1 MVLIFEVIIISFKI
15 FKFAFIFHI
24 NQIKYKL
31 VSKDKAIKET
41 PLMKQ
46 YNEIKRKYPD
56 ACLLFRVGD
65 FYETFGEDAI
75 RASKILGII
84 LTKRGAGSATETE
97 LAGFPHHSINTYLP
111 KLVKAGLRVAICDQ
125 LEDPKMTK
133 TIVKRGVTELVTPG
147 VSMND
152 EVLHSKTNNFLAS
165 VFFANKSIGI
175 SFLDVSTGEF
185 LAAQGNAEYID
196 KLLQNFSPSEVL
208 IQKNNKNDFKENFGH
223 DYHCFYL
230 EDWVYKEDYAFE
242 ILTKHF
248 QTASLKGF
256 GIEDLKEG
264 IISAGAILYY
274 LSETQH
280 NKVQHIIAIQRIPE
294 DAYVWMDRFTIRN
307 LELYHSYNPN
317 AVTLLDVIDKTLSP
331 MGGRLLKRWLAL
343 PLKDSS
349 KIQSRHQV
357 VAYLQENQEVL
368 RRIQNQIK
376 QISDL
381 ERLISKIAAGKVS
394 PREVVY
400 LKESLDAIIPIKTL
414 ALESQQEAVKV
425 IGDRL
430 HSCDLLRNKIKI
442 TLNQD
447 APVAIA
453 KGNAIAKGVNAEL
466 DELRAISTSGK
477 EFLNGIEKRES
488 QLTGISSL
496 KISFNNVFG
505 YYIEVRNLH
514 KDKVPVE
521 WIRKQTLVNAERYI
535 TEELKEYE
543 TKILGAEEKI
553 HKIESELFEQLV
565 VWIAT
570 YIKPVQL
577 NANLVAQLD
586 CLCSFTQLAI
596 ENKYVCPE
604 LDESFELEIKNGRHP
619 VIEKQLAVGTPYIAN
634 DVFLDRE
641 TQQLIIIT
649 GPNMSGK
656 SAILRQTALIVLL
669 AQMGSF
675 VPADSVRMGIVD
687 KIFTRVGASDNIS
700 MGESTFMVEMNETAS
715 ILNNISDRSLVLLD
729 EIGRGTST
737 YDGISIA
744 WAIAEFLHEHPSAP
758 KTLFATHYHE
768 LNEMSKSLGRIQNYN
783 VAVKELKDTVL
794 FIRKLVKG
802 GSAHSFGIHVAKM
815 AGMPQIVIL
824 KAQKLLKKLEK
835 DHSSDMLNGIK
846 SEKDSPSMKGE
857 DAEQMQMS
865 FFNLDDPLLEEIKEE
880 ILNLDINTVTPVEAL
895 MKLNEIKR
903 MLTRK

>member
-1 MVLIFEVIIISFKI
+1 MSSKEKI
-15 FKFAFIFHI
+15 P
-24 NQIKYKL
+24 
-31 VSKDKAIKET
+31 KET

-65 FYETFGEDAI
+65 FYETFGEDAV
-75 RASKILGII
+75 RASKILGIV
-84 LTKRGAGSATETE
+84 LTNRGAGSETETA
-97 LAGFPHHSINTYLP
+97 LAGFPHHSLNTYLP

-147 VSMND
+147 VAMND
-152 EVLHSKTNNFLAS
+152 EVLQSKSNNFLAS
-165 VFFANKSIGI
+165 IYFNKKQLGI
-175 SFLDVSTGEF
+175 AFLDVSTGEF
-185 LAAQGNAEYID
+185 LTAQGNEEYID
-196 KLLQNFSPSEVL
+196 KLLQNFNPSEIL
-208 IQKNNKNDFKENFGH
+208 IPKNNKGQFKETFGE
-223 DYHCFYL
+223 DFNTFYL
-230 EDWVYKEDYAFE
+230 EDWVFQNDYAFE
-242 ILTKHF
+242 TLTKHF
-248 QTASLKGF
+248 QTNSLKGF
-256 GIEDLKEG
+256 GVEELQDG
-264 IISAGAILYY
+264 IIASGAILYY

-280 NKVQHIIAIQRIPE
+280 NKIQHITNIQRIAE
-294 DAYVWMDRFTIRN
+294 DAYIWMDRFTIRN

-317 AVTLLDVIDKTLSP
+317 AVTLLDVIDKTISP

-343 PLKDSS
+343 PLKDAIKIRNRHEVVTYLKENQEILS
-349 KIQSRHQV
+349 KIQ
-357 VAYLQENQEVL
+357 Y
-368 RRIQNQIK
+368 QIK

-381 ERLISKIAAGKVS
+381 ERLISKIATGKVS
-394 PREVVY
+394 PREVVL
-400 LKESLDAIIPIKTL
+400 LKDSLDAIIPIKTV
-414 ALESQQEAVKV
+414 ALESKQEAVRM
-425 IGDRL
+425 IGDSL
-430 HSCDLLRNKIKI
+430 HSCDLLREKIKN
-442 TLNQD
+442 TLNQE
-447 APVAIA
+447 APVAIS
-453 KGNAIAKGVNAEL
+453 KGNAIATGINPEL
-466 DELRAISTSGK
+466 DELRNIAFSGK
-477 EFLNGIEKRES
+477 EFLEGIERRES
-488 QLTGISSL
+488 EKTGISSL

-505 YYIEVRNLH
+505 YYIEVRNTH
-514 KDKVPVE
+514 KDKVPEE

-553 HKIESELFEQLV
+553 QQIESQLFEQLV
-565 VWIAT
+565 SWIGT

-586 CLCSFTQLAI
+586 CLASFTQLAI
-596 ENKYVCPE
+596 ENNYVCPII
-604 LDESFELEIKNGRHP
+604 DDTFELEIKNGRHP
-619 VIEKQLAVGTPYIAN
+619 VIEKQLPVGVPYIAN

-641 TQQLIIIT
+641 TQQLIMIT

-669 AQMGSF
+669 AQMGSY
-675 VPADSVRMGIVD
+675 VPAEAVRMGVID

-744 WAIAEFLHEHPSAP
+744 WAIAEFLHENPARP

-768 LNEMSKSLGRIQNYN
+768 LNEMTEKLPRIQNYN
-783 VAVKELKDTVL
+783 VSVKELKDTVL

-815 AGMPQIVIL
+815 AGMPQIVIQ

-835 DHSSDMLNGIK
+835 DHSSDALHGISSGK
-846 SEKDSPSMKGE
+846 EELQLSI
-857 DAEQMQMS
+857 
-865 FFNLDDPLLEEIKEE
+865 FNLDDPLLEEIKDE
-880 ILNLDINTVTPVEAL
+880 IMNLDINTLTPVEAL

-903 MLTRK
+903 MLSGK